1 MKMPVL
7 PDAAPTSKG
16 ELPMSDLTKQKA
28 REAAE
33 AIRET
38 GKAALN
44 EVRDT
49 AQETAKT
56 VRETAGVMREQ
67 AGEAAGTMRRS
78 AADTG
83 EKVASAIRDR
93 AEQQDDD
100 SVQRRL
106 LESVAGGMD
115 SLSHRVR
122 EGSLSQLVA
131 DAEGFARRN
140 PLLFVAGAA
149 LAGFAIA
156 RMTQGRSD
164 HDEAM

>member
-1 MKMPVL
+1 
-7 PDAAPTSKG
+7 
-16 ELPMSDLTKQKA
+16 MSDLTKQKA
-28 REAAE
+28 REAAA

-38 GKAALN
+38 GKAALSDA
-44 EVRDT
+44 RDA

-56 VRETAGVMREQ
+56 VRDT
-67 AGEAAGTMRRS
+67 AGEAADSVRRS
-78 AADTG
+78 TADTG

-156 RMTQGRSD
+156 RMTQVRGDR
-164 HDEAM
+164 DEAL

>member
-1 MKMPVL
+1 MPVL
-7 PDAAPTSKG
+7 PDAAPTIKG
-16 ELPMSDLTKQKA
+16 ECPMSDLTKQKA

-38 GKAALN
+38 GKAALG
-44 EVRDT
+44 EARDT
-49 AQETAKT
+49 AEETAKT
-56 VRETAGVMREQ
+56 VRK
-67 AGEAAGTMRRS
+67 S

-156 RMTQGRSD
+156 RMTQGRAD
-164 HDEAM
+164 RDEDL

>member
-1 MKMPVL
+1 
-7 PDAAPTSKG
+7 
-16 ELPMSDLTKQKA
+16 MSDLTKQKA

-38 GKAALN
+38 GKAALGDA
-44 EVRDT
+44 RDA

-56 VRETAGVMREQ
+56 VRETAGEAAGAIRDR
-67 AGEAAGTMRRS
+67 AGEAAETVRRS

-83 EKVASAIRDR
+83 EKVASVIRDR
-93 AEQQDDD
+93 AEAQDDD

-156 RMTQGRSD
+156 RMTQARGDR
-164 HDEAM
+164 DEAL